1 MSQKKCP
8 YCDHTNTGDF
18 PFCAECGK
26 VLPMGDELE
35 VMAET
40 IGSSFAFKW
49 VLVGAAVIFVLSSLA
64 IFSFKFLG
72 MDLSFMRS
80 KESARLDEA
89 GLIGLSPEW
98 VLTPSEEVVM
108 VSIRTM
114 GDENYIAAAAT
125 AVKICGKTVPVLHN
139 ESAKRVPSRN
149 KYLGAEFYR
158 YRVNAEEVIAFKP
171 PVCEKD
177 GFYSVEV
184 KFENGKVLSKDKGVF
199 YTSIMRPWY
208 LFYTETGLEV
218 LGKYLKSTSQ
228 KPEDL
233 VDEFKESMKLPI
245 EDLIKRL
252 NSIDNEEERMRM
264 LSFPFWGLFLLEM
277 LAFFVGGLISSRLS
291 PGITIK
297 ESLTAGVV
305 VMIFIVFRNVLFFGT
320 GMSYMVFL
328 LLIMFPLYTSIAA
341 IGGYFGE
348 MWQGVLPA
356 SRKN

>member
-49 VLVGAAVIFVLSSLA
+49 VLVGAAVIFVLSSLS
-64 IFSFKFLG
+64 IFTLKFLG
-72 MDLSFMRS
+72 MDLSFMKS
-80 KESARLDEA
+80 KESARLDEP
-89 GLIGLSPEW
+89 GLIGLSPDW
-98 VLTPSEEVVM
+98 VLTPSEEIVT

-114 GDENYIAAAAT
+114 GNENYIAAAAT
-125 AVKICGKTVPVLHN
+125 AVKICGKTVPVIHSEN
-139 ESAKRVPSRN
+139 AKRVPSRM
-149 KYLGAEFYR
+149 KYLGNEFFR
-158 YRVNAEEVIAFKP
+158 YRVNAEEVVAFKP
-171 PVCEKD
+171 PVCENE

-184 KFENGKVLSKDKGVF
+184 KFENGKVLSKEKGVF
-199 YTSIMRPWY
+199 YTNITKPWY

-218 LGKYLKSTSQ
+218 LGKYLKTSTQ

-233 VDEFKESMKLPI
+233 VDEFKESIKLPI

-252 NSIDNEEERMRM
+252 NAIDDEEDRMRM
-264 LSFPFWGLFLLEM
+264 LSVSFWGLFLLEM
-277 LAFFVGGLISSRLS
+277 FAFFIGGLISSRLS

-297 ESLTAGVV
+297 ESLTAGVF
-305 VMIFIVFRNVLFFGT
+305 VMIFIVFRNIIFFGT
-320 GMSYMVFL
+320 GMSYMVLL
-328 LLIMFPLYTSIAA
+328 LLIMFPLYTSVAA
-341 IGGYFGE
+341 LGGYVGE

-356 SRKN
+356 SRK